1 MYAYEK
7 TALST
12 YSQTE
17 AFIKSTRLA
26 IKRGV
31 RASYYS
37 RKPATQIAEDII
49 ELNLQLEE
57 IEEFKNA
64 IDESLFSLKP
74 CYAYYLKT
82 RYQIGDGK
90 DVQVEKDAHYYRVV
104 AYALGKFVAQM
115 RSRGFTGEAFRKLF
129 ASYPYLESAY
139 NKISDFETKVKS
151 QGFLKIGEQVLKIKR
166 FPTDLKRSIDRG

>member
-1 MYAYEK
+1 MSAYEK

-151 QGFLKIGEQVLKIKR
+151 QGNLKNRGASLKNKKISNGFKKV
-166 FPTDLKRSIDRG
+166 D